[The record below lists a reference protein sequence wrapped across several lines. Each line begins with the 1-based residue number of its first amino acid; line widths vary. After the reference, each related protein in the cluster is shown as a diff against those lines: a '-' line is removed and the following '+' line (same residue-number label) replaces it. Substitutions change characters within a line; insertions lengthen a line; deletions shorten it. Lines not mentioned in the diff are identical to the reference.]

1 MPKDL
6 VLLVQLCYMDAT
18 GPHNSILSANLQSD
32 NRIKQKK
39 IMKLRTVLIL
49 IFSLQQL
56 AGYSQTVNSIK
67 LDSLCNILNS
77 NNKLLGGI
85 YISQNGKGV
94 FDYTFN
100 KDNKFKGVTRIGSIT
115 KVYTAV
121 LIMQLVEEGRLKLD
135 DKLSTYFPKIDGSK
149 KITIQ
154 HLLTHQSGIYSFD
167 NDYVLSDMENWV
179 YKPQSK
185 EDMLK
190 RFYSYKLQFE
200 PGSKT
205 AYSNTAYALLGY
217 IIEDITKSSYNAQL
231 QSRICAKLGLK
242 QTFCSYVIDTTKGE
256 SYSFVKDNGWVQY
269 PSSDLSAAAAGGAG
283 GICSTPREVALFYDE
298 IFNGTLLS
306 KNSVELMITKNF
318 AFNKDNLTSK
328 MFGYGH
334 LGSIDA
340 YYNSATYNP
349 IDSACFVFLF
359 NGLSYPFSD
368 VFFKTI
374 DIFYN
379 ESVKLPSFNPM
390 VVEIDKLKEF
400 EGKYKL
406 RSGDIIE
413 ISVISGELFFV
424 WEVNGYGKFKLIP
437 IDSNVFV
444 YDAKGLTF
452 KFGYN
457 KEKQVDKVTMYQ
469 GKQVIRMD
477 KQ

>member
-1 MPKDL
+1 
-6 VLLVQLCYMDAT
+6 
-18 GPHNSILSANLQSD
+18 
-32 NRIKQKK
+32 
-39 IMKLRTVLIL
+39 MKLRVALIL

-56 AGYSQTVNSIK
+56 AGYAQTINRVK
-67 LDSLCNILNS
+67 LDSLSNILNS
-77 NNKLLGGI
+77 KDKLLGGI
-85 YISQNGKGV
+85 YISQNGKEV

-100 KDNKFKGVTRIGSIT
+100 NDKKFNGVTRIGSIT

-121 LIMQLVEEGRLKLD
+121 LIMQLVEEGKLKLD
-135 DKLSTYFPKIDGSK
+135 DKLSSYFPKIDGSK

-167 NDYVLSDMENWV
+167 NDYVLGDTESWI
-179 YKPQSK
+179 YKTQSK
-185 EDMLK
+185 DDMLK

-217 IIEDITKSSYNAQL
+217 IIEDISKSSYNAQL
-231 QSRICAKLGLK
+231 QSRVCEKLGLK
-242 QTFCSYVIDTTKGE
+242 QTFCSNVIDTTKGE

-269 PSSDLSAAAAGGAG
+269 PSSDLSGAAAGGAG
-283 GICSTPREVALFYDE
+283 GICSTPKEVALFYNA
-298 IFNGTLLS
+298 IFNETLLS
-306 KNSVELMITKNF
+306 KNSVELMTSKGL

-328 MFGYGH
+328 MYGYGH

-349 IDSACFVFLF
+349 VDSVCFVFLF

-379 ESVKLPSFNPM
+379 EPVTLPSFNP
-390 VVEIDKLKEF
+390 VVLEIDKLKEF

-406 RSGDIIE
+406 RTGDIIE
-413 ISVISGELFFV
+413 ISVISGELYFV
-424 WEVNGYGKFKLIP
+424 WEVNGYGKLKLTP
-437 IDSNVFV
+437 IDRHVFV

-452 KFGYN
+452 RFGYN

-469 GKQVIRMD
+469 GKQVIRID

>member
-1 MPKDL
+1 M
-6 VLLVQLCYMDAT
+6 T
-18 GPHNSILSANLQSD
+18 GYAQP
-32 NRIKQKK
+32 
-39 IMKLRTVLIL
+39 
-49 IFSLQQL
+49 
-56 AGYSQTVNSIK
+56 VNKAK

-77 NNKLLGGI
+77 NDKFLGGI
-85 YISQNGKGV
+85 YITKNGKEV

-100 KDNKFKGVTRIGSIT
+100 KDKKFNGVDRIGSIT
-115 KVYTAV
+115 KVFTAV
-121 LIMQLVEEGRLKLD
+121 LIMQLVEEGKLTLD
-135 DKLSTYFPKIDGSK
+135 DKLSSYFPKIDGSK

-154 HLLTHQSGIYSFD
+154 QMLTHQSGIYSFD
-167 NDYVLSDMENWV
+167 NDYVLTDMESWV

-205 AYSNTAYALLGY
+205 AYSNTAFALLGY

-231 QSRICAKLGLK
+231 QSRICEKLGLK
-242 QTFCSYVIDTTKGE
+242 RTFCINIIDTAKSE

-269 PSSDLSAAAAGGAG
+269 PSSDLSGAGGAG
-283 GICSTPREVALFYDE
+283 GICSTPMEVALFYNG
-298 IFNGTLLS
+298 IFNGKLLS
-306 KNSVELMITKNF
+306 KNSVELMTTKSF

-328 MFGYGH
+328 MYGYGH

-349 IDSACFVFLF
+349 IDSVCFVFLF

-379 ESVKLPSFNPM
+379 EPVKLPSFNPIAL
-390 VVEIDKLKEF
+390 EIDKLKEF

-413 ISVISGELFFV
+413 ISVRAGELFFI

-437 IDSNVFV
+437 IDNNVFV

-457 KEKQVDKVTMYQ
+457 KEKQFDKVTMYQ

>member
-1 MPKDL
+1 
-6 VLLVQLCYMDAT
+6 
-18 GPHNSILSANLQSD
+18 
-32 NRIKQKK
+32 
-39 IMKLRTVLIL
+39 MKLRVALIL

-56 AGYSQTVNSIK
+56 TGYAQTINRVK

-77 NNKLLGGI
+77 NDKLLGGI
-85 YISQNGKGV
+85 YISQNGKEV

-100 KDNKFKGVTRIGSIT
+100 NDKKFNGVTRIGSIT

-121 LIMQLVEEGRLKLD
+121 LIMQLVEEGKLRLD
-135 DKLSTYFPKIDGSK
+135 DKLSSYFPKMDGSK
-149 KITIQ
+149 KITIL

-167 NDYVLSDMENWV
+167 NDYVLNDMESWI

-205 AYSNTAYALLGY
+205 AYSNTAFALLGY
-217 IIEDITKSSYNAQL
+217 IIEDITNSSYNDQL
-231 QSRICAKLGLK
+231 QKRICMKLGLT
-242 QTFCSYVIDTTKGE
+242 QTFCSNIVDKNKNE
-256 SYSFVKDNGWVQY
+256 SYSFLKDNGWVQY
-269 PSSDLSAAAAGGAG
+269 PSSDLSGAAAGGAG
-283 GICSTPREVALFYDE
+283 GICSRPKEVALFYNA

-306 KNSVELMITKNF
+306 KNSVDLMTSKSF

-328 MFGYGH
+328 MYGYGH

-349 IDSACFVFLF
+349 IDSVCFVFLF
-359 NGLSYPFSD
+359 NGLSYPFPD

-374 DIFYN
+374 DVFYN
-379 ESVKLPSFNPM
+379 EPVKLPSFDPL
-390 VVEIDKLKEF
+390 VLEIDKLKKF

-424 WEVNGYGKFKLIP
+424 WEVNGYGKLKLIP
-437 IDSNVFV
+437 IDHNVFV
-444 YDAKGLTF
+444 YEAKGLTF

>member
-1 MPKDL
+1 MKNRL
-6 VLLVQLCYMDAT
+6 LLVFLIT
-18 GPHNSILSANLQSD
+18 FLPILGFCQ
-32 NRIKQKK
+32 
-39 IMKLRTVLIL
+39 
-49 IFSLQQL
+49 IFNK
-56 AGYSQTVNSIK
+56 AK
-67 LDSLCNILNS
+67 LDSLCNILNK
-77 NNKLLGGI
+77 NDKLLGGI
-85 YISQNGKGV
+85 CIMQNDKEV

-100 KDNKFKGVTRIGSIT
+100 KDYKFNGVTRIGSIT

-135 DKLSTYFPKIDGSK
+135 DKLSSYFPKIDGSK

-167 NDYVLSDMENWV
+167 NDYVLGDIESWI

-205 AYSNTAYALLGY
+205 AYSNTGYALLGY
-217 IIEDITKSSYNAQL
+217 IIEDITNSSYNDQL
-231 QSRICAKLGLK
+231 QKRICMKLGLT
-242 QTFCSYVIDTTKGE
+242 QTFCSNIVDITKNE
-256 SYSFVKDNGWVQY
+256 SYSFLKDNGWVQY
-269 PSSDLSAAAAGGAG
+269 PSSNLSGAAAGGAG
-283 GICSTPREVALFYDE
+283 GICSTPKEVALFYNA

-306 KNSVELMITKNF
+306 KSSVDLMTHKSF
-318 AFNKDNLTSK
+318 TFNKDNLTSK
-328 MFGYGH
+328 MYGYGH

-340 YYNSATYNP
+340 YFNSTTYNP
-349 IDSACFVFLF
+349 VDSVCFVFLF

-379 ESVKLPSFNPM
+379 EPVTLPSFNP
-390 VVEIDKLKEF
+390 VVLEIDKLKEF

-413 ISVISGELFFV
+413 ISVISGELYFV
-424 WEVNGYGKFKLIP
+424 WMVNGYGKLKLTP
-437 IDSNVFV
+437 IDRNMFV

-452 KFGYN
+452 RFGYN
-457 KEKQVDKVTMYQ
+457 NEKQVDKVTMYQ
-469 GKQVIRMD
+469 GKQVIRID